1 MRVAARNLV
10 ANPAAFVADMQLGQG
25 ADGAS
30 ATAFYPGV
38 GSGSITYDRQNLPF
52 DFDGTQS
59 VKLTA
64 PNASDINLD
73 FVLSP
78 ALDFSQSDY
87 ATILVYAPVSSTNF
101 NLVFYFS
108 TQGNFTKFFISPTI
122 QGIALPVGWS
132 SYTISRS
139 QFTTSNGASWNTVN
153 KFRIRLTSING
164 GGTNTISIARTALGE
179 RHSPIFCLTFDDGY
193 ASCYSIVKPMLEA
206 AGLRGTFY
214 ITKGTVNGGANYM
227 TTAQVKELYDAG
239 HMIGNHF
246 RDHQNNL
253 NNLTAA
259 DVTAGWKECEDYLVS
274 IGCPKHAKH
283 ACYLGNDGFRVPTS
297 QTYVATKAAG
307 MVSAVTTQDSPS
319 YLPGTRRDRFY
330 IPRISVGLGISDT
343 TVKNRIAEVSKFG
356 GIGMIYAHKIDATES
371 VTADWA
377 TSKLQSVV
385 DYIVR
390 LQRQGLITH
399 MTVADVLDAIDSGR
413 RAA

>member
-1 MRVAARNLV
+1 MRFAAKNLV
-10 ANPAAFVADMQLGQG
+10 ASPAVFLADMQLGQG

-30 ATAFYPGV
+30 ATAVYPGV
-38 GSGSITYDRQNLPF
+38 GGGTITYDRQNLPF
-52 DFDGTQS
+52 EYSGTQTI
-59 VKLTA
+59 KLTA

-78 ALDFSQSDY
+78 ELDLSQSDY
-87 ATILVYAPVSSTNF
+87 ATILVYAPAPSNNF

-108 TQGNFTKFFISPTI
+108 TSGNFTKFFISPTI
-122 QGIALPVGWS
+122 QGSALPAGWS

-139 QFTTSNGASWNTVN
+139 QFTTSNGATWNTVN
-153 KFRIRLTSING
+153 KFRIRLTSVNG
-164 GGTNTISIARTALGE
+164 GGTNSISIARTALGE

-193 ASCYSIVKPMLEA
+193 ASCYTIVKPMLEA

-214 ITKGTVNGGANYM
+214 ITKGTVNGGAYYL

-246 RDHQNNL
+246 KNHLNNL
-253 NNLTAA
+253 NNIPAA
-259 DVTAGWKECEDYLVS
+259 DVTSGWRECEDFLIS

-283 ACYLGNDGFRVPTS
+283 ACYLGNDGFRVPTV
-297 QTYVATKAAG
+297 QTYNATKTAG
-307 MVSAVTTQDSPS
+307 MVSAVTTQDGPS
-319 YLPGTRRDRFY
+319 YLPGTRRDRLY
-330 IPRISVGLGISDT
+330 IPRISVGLGVSDT
-343 TVKNRIAEVSKFG
+343 TVKSRIAEVSKYG
-356 GIGMIYAHKIDATES
+356 GMGMIYAHNIAATES
-371 VTADWA
+371 VQADWA

-385 DYIVR
+385 DYLVR

-399 MTVADVLDAIDSGR
+399 MTVADALDAIDSGR